1 MSQPCESYRKMFNE
15 FIDQELTKEQ
25 CQELEQH
32 LSQCPGCR
40 KELELLKF
48 TCQAISILES
58 PSLPANFLGSIRQ
71 KLAQESISKRSG
83 WESASRWLIA
93 HPSVLAL
100 SFMGFFVFAFLLGRF
115 TPSPQVSIQVAELEP
130 VKAWEGVRESQLTLG
145 QAQAPG
151 GYFST
156 DSVRS
161 GLPLTMVSYSAEEV
175 EAPVIKSEIKPRLIL
190 QTPTQLI
197 MNIIKNDPAFKTA
210 QIYPI
215 QQGVVAQTKEWV
227 YRISISDANFINA
240 LALISEKRVFPTSL
254 SEAEKLFALEIEK
267 LPSPLAPAKE

>member
-15 FIDQELTKEQ
+15 FIDQELTNEQ
-25 CQELEQH
+25 CQDLEQH
-32 LSQCPGCR
+32 LSHCVGCR
-40 KELELLKF
+40 KELELLKL
-48 TCQAISILES
+48 TCQAITILES
-58 PSLPANFLGSIRQ
+58 PSPPPNFLGSIRQ

-83 WESASRWLIA
+83 WETASRWLIT

-100 SFMGFFVFAFLLGRF
+100 SFIGFFVFAFLLGRF
-115 TPSPQVSIQVAELEP
+115 IPSPQISIQVAELEP
-130 VKAWEGVRESQLTLG
+130 VKGWEGVRESQLALG

-151 GYFST
+151 EYFST

-161 GLPLTMVSYSAEEV
+161 GLPLAMVSYSAEKAQ
-175 EAPVIKSEIKPRLIL
+175 APIMKSEIKTRLIL

-197 MNIIKNDPAFKTA
+197 MSIIKNDPAFKSA

-215 QQGVVAQTKEWV
+215 QQGVVAQTRQWV

-240 LALISEKRVFPTSL
+240 LALISEKRLFPTSL
-254 SEAEKLFALEIEK
+254 AEAEKLFALEIEK
-267 LPSPLAPAKE
+267 LPSPLNPVK